1 VILEKNP
8 EAWIAQTR
16 FTLSRT
22 NLLYKT
28 ESDRNPNSTDRTDCV
43 GFLATNEESDKE
55 KPSQKSHVDTSLE
68 EVSNIKRSHVNL
80 KDNDTSMN
88 MASVVKISK
97 AKEKRTLDL
106 VEATRTILKE
116 ATSRFKTSNMMYN

>member
-1 VILEKNP
+1 
-8 EAWIAQTR
+8 
-16 FTLSRT
+16 
-22 NLLYKT
+22 
-28 ESDRNPNSTDRTDCV
+28 
-43 GFLATNEESDKE
+43 
-55 KPSQKSHVDTSLE
+55 
-68 EVSNIKRSHVNL
+68 VNL